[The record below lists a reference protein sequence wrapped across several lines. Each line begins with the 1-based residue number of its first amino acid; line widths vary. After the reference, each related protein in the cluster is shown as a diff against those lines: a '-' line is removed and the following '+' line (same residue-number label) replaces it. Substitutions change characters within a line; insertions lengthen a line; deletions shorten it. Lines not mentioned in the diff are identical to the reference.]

1 MDTQGRLIQHY
12 RTLKGLNQ
20 LELADKIG
28 MSQTAISQFE
38 KDQRRPTPNVLKKI
52 AQALDISEN
61 QLSDSDFGEL
71 NKEALFRNVNQLSP
85 EAIEKLKDL
94 SEYFLKLR

>member
-20 LELADKIG
+20 LELAEKIG

-38 KDQRRPTPNVLKKI
+38 KDQRRPTPVVLKKI
-52 AQALDISEN
+52 AETLDISEN
-61 QLSDSDFGEL
+61 QLSDNDYEEF

-94 SEYFLKLR
+94 SEYFLKLK